1 MPSLWGLGSQ
11 LMDWGG
17 IKHSVCNRGVPKS
30 GFVVV
35 QSLSC
40 VWVFATP
47 WIAACQDRLPFTVSQ
62 SSLRFMSIESMT
74 LPNHLNFCH
83 PLLLLPS
90 TFLNKS
96 ALCIGWPKYWSFSIS
111 PSNEYSRLISL
122 TGLISS
128 QTKGLSEVSTTI
140 WKHQFISSSKSCL
153 GLITHRKL
161 LYSQLWLIIGKEHRL
176 KSAKGR
182 DTKGRVQETSKC
194 KASGYPVPVH
204 LWMES
209 NPPSCCVW

>member
-35 QSLSC
+35 QSPSC

-47 WIAACQDRLPFTVSQ
+47 WIAACQAPLPFTISQ
-62 SSLRFMSIESMT
+62 SLLRFMSIESMT

-90 TFLNKS
+90 IFLWV
-96 ALCIGWPKYWSFSIS
+96 IRPKHDFEELMKNWCFQIVVLTSES
-111 PSNEYSRLISL
+111 PLVCEEINPVKEINLEYSLE
-122 TGLISS
+122 GLMLRR
-128 QTKGLSEVSTTI
+128 QYFG
-140 WKHQFISSSKSCL
+140 HPMQ
-153 GLITHRKL
+153 R
-161 LYSQLWLIIGKEHRL
+161 
-176 KSAKGR
+176 A
-182 DTKGRVQETSKC
+182 D
-194 KASGYPVPVH
+194 
-204 LWMES
+204 
-209 NPPSCCVW
+209 